1 MAAKSFL
8 KSLEK
13 GQIVKARVEEVS
25 SGGSTLCSFNG
36 ELLLI
41 ANHTEQKFKVGDP
54 IKLQVR
60 TLEPLQFH
68 IFDSRLSKFERV
80 V

>member
-1 MAAKSFL
+1 MVAKSFL
-8 KSLEK
+8 QSLKK
-13 GQIVKARVEEVS
+13 GQIVNARVEEIS
-25 SGGSTLCSFNG
+25 SGGGTLCSFNG

-41 ANHTEQKFKVGDP
+41 TNHTEQKFKVGDP
-54 IKLQVR
+54 IKLQVKS
-60 TLEPLQFH
+60 LNPLHFH